1 MAFSKNIFLL
11 LGLAFVV
18 VLLISSHEVSASSR
32 ELADTTQT
40 SKCFSLYFLFFICA
54 CIAAYGSPAGS
65 LVSEESA
72 NLDGHDHGHGGH
84 GGHGGG
90 GHHGGH
96 PGHGD
101 GHGGHGGHGGGGHH
115 GGHPGHGGA
124 TGEN

>member
-1 MAFSKNIFLL
+1 MAFSKNSFLL

-18 VLLISSHEVSASSR
+18 VLLISSHEVSA
-32 ELADTTQT
+32 ADTTQT
-40 SKCFSLYFLFFICA
+40 K
-54 CIAAYGSPAGS
+54 
-65 LVSEESA
+65 ESA
-72 NLDGHDHGHGGH
+72 NLDGHDH
-84 GGHGGG
+84 GHGGG

-101 GHGGHGGHGGGGHH
+101 GYGGHGGHGGGGHH